1 MEIYRPKY
9 HFTVKKGWINDPNGF
24 CYFKGKYH
32 LFFQY
37 YKEPHPGCMCWG
49 HAVSDDLIHF
59 EELEP
64 AIIPNSYYDKD
75 GSWSGS
81 SFVKDG
87 ILYLMYTGHCCT
99 ENGNIQTQY
108 IVISEDGYNFKKYE
122 GNPVISLKDLPSNCS
137 IADFR
142 DPSILE
148 YDDDYYVLIGNKSK
162 ENIAQLL
169 LYKSSDLLN
178 WKYERTLISSND
190 LGYMLECPS
199 SAKIGDKRVL
209 IMSPQGLKDK
219 DEHFWNVYSS
229 IYMVG
234 SLDLKKLDHSKY
246 KEIDHGL
253 DFYAPHIIS
262 NGNILISWM
271 NIWERTIPLQE
282 MGSKWI
288 NAFTLPRRVS
298 LKNNKLI
305 QKPLESI
312 DSYFANEKTFEGM
325 VKKEKYFNEF
335 KGRFKHHHIEF
346 NYGGELSVKLLKKE
360 DKYLEIKYENNTLIF
375 DRRNSLYLIK
385 SYKEE
390 KSSCNYRMIKL
401 PKKKV
406 MLDIYLDGS
415 FIEVY
420 INNGEEVMSMTCFNP
435 IDYEDI
441 SLSSK
446 NGKKVRIIS
455 KDFIS

>member
-1 MEIYRPKY
+1 
-9 HFTVKKGWINDPNGF
+9 
-24 CYFKGKYH
+24 
-32 LFFQY
+32 
-37 YKEPHPGCMCWG
+37 
-49 HAVSDDLIHF
+49 
-59 EELEP
+59 
-64 AIIPNSYYDKD
+64 
-75 GSWSGS
+75 
-81 SFVKDG
+81 
-87 ILYLMYTGHCCT
+87 
-99 ENGNIQTQY
+99 
-108 IVISEDGYNFKKYE
+108 
-122 GNPVISLKDLPSNCS
+122 
-137 IADFR
+137 
-142 DPSILE
+142 
-148 YDDDYYVLIGNKSK
+148 
-162 ENIAQLL
+162 
-169 LYKSSDLLN
+169 
-178 WKYERTLISSND
+178 
-190 LGYMLECPS
+190 MLECPS
-199 SAKIGDKRVL
+199 SAKMGDKRVL

-229 IYMVG
+229 VYMVG
-234 SLDLKKLDHSKY
+234 SLDLKKLDYSKY

-271 NIWERTIPLQE
+271 NIWERNIPLQE

-305 QKPLESI
+305 QKPFESFNN
-312 DSYFANEKTFEGM
+312 YFINEKTFEGKI
-325 VKKEKYFNEF
+325 KKEINIEEL
-335 KGRFKHHHIEF
+335 KGRYKHHHIEF
-346 NYGGELSVKLLKKE
+346 NHGGELSVKLLKKE
-360 DKYLEIKYENNTLIF
+360 DKYLEIKYENNTLTF
-375 DRRNSLYLIK
+375 DRRNSLYSIK

-420 INNGEEVMSMTCFNP
+420 INNGEEVMSMTCFHP
-435 IDYEDI
+435 LDYEDI